1 MDSLATLYRAAQF
14 VAHRAHH
21 LCAGAT
27 FFQDHEFFGEL
38 YSVYEDAYDSLIERM
53 IGLGQSP
60 GINEITLDAARA
72 AASHNATEVDRMF
85 SMILNVERSFCTEI
99 TKIQGKQTPGT
110 QNLLQGLADESEA
123 RQYKIRQRVA

>member
-27 FFQDHEFFGEL
+27 FLQDHEFFGEL
-38 YSVYEDAYDSLIERM
+38 YGVYEGAYDSLIERM

-60 GINEITLDAARA
+60 DINKITLEAARMA
-72 AASHNATEVDRMF
+72 AMQTKSAALNLF
-85 SMILNVERSFCTEI
+85 SALSQSERLFCSEI
-99 TKIQGKQTPGT
+99 ANIQAEQTPGT